1 MDGIGNRMIEF
12 CCDFGVKL
20 SPLQYQ
26 QTIIIIKKEWDSMV
40 LMMSNDSLPLKYT
53 TFHYL
58 FYVAR
63 WSPP

>member
-26 QTIIIIKKEWDSMV
+26 QTIIIIIKKNEIQW
-40 LMMSNDSLPLKYT
+40 Y
-53 TFHYL
+53 
-58 FYVAR
+58 
-63 WSPP
+63 